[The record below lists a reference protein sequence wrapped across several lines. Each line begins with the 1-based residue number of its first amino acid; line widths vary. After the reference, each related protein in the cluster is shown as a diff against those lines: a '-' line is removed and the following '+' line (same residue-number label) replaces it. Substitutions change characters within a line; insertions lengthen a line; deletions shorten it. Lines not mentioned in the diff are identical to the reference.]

1 VNTWTDQQLLREY
14 AERHS
19 EAAFSELVR
28 RHVDLVH
35 SAAKRMTGDAHSAED
50 VTQSVFMALAQ
61 NAARLSRHPVLSGW
75 LHTTARNLAAKT
87 VRATAR
93 RQLRE
98 KEAAAMNPYSSTENE
113 PLWDDIAPHLDAALG
128 ELNDDERDALML
140 RYFEKKSA
148 PEIAAL
154 IGISDAAAQ
163 KRVTRALERLRQLFA
178 HRGITAGAG
187 GLALIIGARAVEAA
201 PITLAANIST
211 TALAGAAVPAST
223 VITATKAIAMTTLQ
237 KTLVTATIAILAG
250 AGIYE
255 TRQASLLRQQN
266 QTLEQRPA
274 ADPLPHSQTTPDE
287 SSNSLASLR
296 QENEQL
302 KSNQTELLKL
312 RGEVGALH
320 SEASDADQRAKAAEQ
335 KLSDTLS
342 SASAFKEQET
352 VTVDAEKRVSMAL
365 RMFAETNNNQFP
377 TTPQF
382 EQYLRELR
390 EGGSFNLGGEGA
402 GAFDYVN
409 PGAEWRDHPN
419 SVVLRERIARQTADG
434 TWDRIYAFADGSV
447 QTALSHDGNF
457 EAWEKVN
464 IYSPPQEHQP

>member
-1 VNTWTDQQLLREY
+1 MNTWTDQQLLREY

-50 VTQSVFMALAQ
+50 VTQAVFMALAQ

-75 LHTTARNLAAKT
+75 LHTTARNLAVKT
-87 VRATAR
+87 VRATVR

-98 KEAAAMNPYSSTENE
+98 QEAAAMNPYSSTENE
-113 PLWDDIAPHLDAALG
+113 PLWDDIAPHLDTALG

-163 KRVTRALERLRQLFA
+163 KRVTRAVERLRQLFA
-178 HRGITAGAG
+178 RRGVTAGAG
-187 GLALIIGARAVEAA
+187 GLAVIIGAHAVEAA

-211 TALAGAAVPAST
+211 TALAGAAAPAST

-255 TRQASLLRQQN
+255 VRQASLLRQQN
-266 QTLEQRPA
+266 QALEQRPA
-274 ADPLPHSQTTPDE
+274 ADQLPHSQTTPDE
-287 SSNSLASLR
+287 SSNGLASLR

-312 RGEVGALH
+312 RGAVGTLR

-342 SASAFKEQET
+342 SASVFKGDEAAT
-352 VTVDAEKRVSMAL
+352 INAEKQISMAL
-365 RMFAETNNNQFP
+365 RIFAETNNNQFP
-377 TTPQF
+377 TPQQF
-382 EQYLRELR
+382 LQFQRELR
-390 EGGSFNLGGEGA
+390 ESGSSNIGGEGV
-402 GAFDYVN
+402 GPFEYVN
-409 PGAEWRDHPN
+409 PGTEWRDHPN
-419 SVVLRERIARQTADG
+419 TVVLRERLAKQAVDG
-434 TWDRIYAFADGSV
+434 TWERIYAFADGSV

-464 IYSPPQEHQP
+464 TYTPPQ